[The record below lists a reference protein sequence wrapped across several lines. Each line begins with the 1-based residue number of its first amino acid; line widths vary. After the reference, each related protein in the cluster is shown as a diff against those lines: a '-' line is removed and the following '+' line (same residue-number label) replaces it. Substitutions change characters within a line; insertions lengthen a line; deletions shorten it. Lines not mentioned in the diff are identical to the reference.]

1 MCSLQAPGAAAP
13 HERHRGFPQ
22 AGREARPAAVI
33 GKAPGAARGG
43 LSGAASPLAQ
53 LEASRGSITPP
64 PHCLALHG
72 SISPRSCS
80 CMQAPMAPLASVQSE
95 PPLHRLCL
103 FIARSREVA

>member
-64 PHCLALHG
+64 LTAWHRTGASPPGAAAACRHRWLRWHRCRVSRP
-72 SISPRSCS
+72 SIGC
-80 CMQAPMAPLASVQSE
+80 AYL
-95 PPLHRLCL
+95 
-103 FIARSREVA
+103 

>member
-64 PHCLALHG
+64 SLPGTAREHLPQELQLRAGTDG
-72 SISPRSCS
+72 SVGIG
-80 CMQAPMAPLASVQSE
+80 AE
-95 PPLHRLCL
+95 
-103 FIARSREVA
+103 